1 MPPEPTSSPPKKRQR
16 PPSTVVHITGPDGK
30 ILCGKGGSG
39 TPATAP
45 PEEMAA
51 DPSRKYCRSC
61 LQSHAL
67 GEKRQPKAPKPKG
80 EMRWIP
86 GLWLEEFDAWLAE
99 RMGAIEGDR
108 K

>member
-1 MPPEPTSSPPKKRQR
+1 MPPEPTPKKRKR
-16 PPSTVVHITGPDGK
+16 PPSTVVHIAGPDGK

-39 TPATAP
+39 TPATVT

-67 GEKRQPKAPKPKG
+67 GEKRQPKAPKLTGKTA
-80 EMRWIP
+80 WIP
-86 GLWLEEFDAWLAE
+86 GPLVERFDDWFAE
-99 RMGAIEGDR
+99 QMGKIEIDR

>member
-1 MPPEPTSSPPKKRQR
+1 MPPEPTPKKRKR
-16 PPSTVVHITGPDGK
+16 PPSTVVHIAGPDGK

-39 TPATAP
+39 TPATAT

-67 GEKRQPKAPKPKG
+67 GEKRQPKAPTPKG
-80 EMRWIP
+80 KMRWIP
-86 GLWLEEFDAWLAE
+86 PHLMEEFEAWFAE
-99 RMGAIEGDR
+99 RMGTGN
-108 K
+108 